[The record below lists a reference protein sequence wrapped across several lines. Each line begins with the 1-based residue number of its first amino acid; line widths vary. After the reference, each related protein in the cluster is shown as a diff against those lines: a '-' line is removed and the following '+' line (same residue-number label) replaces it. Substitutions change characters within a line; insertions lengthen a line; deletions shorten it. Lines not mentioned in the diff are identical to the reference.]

1 MENEKLI
8 KELNTKKAELQN
20 LVYRQLALYKSPMI
34 WLIPMIL
41 SYILFVVF
49 FFVYYS
55 IPQTVFF
62 WLFIAFLICGIVLM
76 VFALIRVGRNIP
88 INVRVKR
95 YRNIIAQ
102 INRKIDQIKNG
113 TYVDPRKKLVTSS
126 NISIADEI
134 VKFKKLVD
142 DGVITQEEFEAK
154 KKQLL
159 DL

>member
-34 WLIPMIL
+34 WLVPMIL

-76 VFALIRVGRNIP
+76 VFALVRVGRNIP

-142 DGVITQEEFEAK
+142 DGVITKEEFEAK